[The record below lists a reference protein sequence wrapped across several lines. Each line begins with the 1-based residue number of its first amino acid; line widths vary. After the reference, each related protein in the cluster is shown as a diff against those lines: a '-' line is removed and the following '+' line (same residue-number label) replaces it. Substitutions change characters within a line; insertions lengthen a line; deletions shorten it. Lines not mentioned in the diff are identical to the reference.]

1 MHPRVYLQVTN
12 VLRREP
18 QFYAAIGAY
27 VGGLGVT
34 GSVFHGDSEEPLAY
48 WPLTDL
54 AFIFH

>member
-1 MHPRVYLQVTN
+1 MHPWVYLKVTY
-12 VLRREP
+12 VLRCEP

-34 GSVFHGDSEEPLAY
+34 GGVFHGDSEEPLAY
-48 WPLTDL
+48 WPLADL